1 MNTPLPKH
9 LLPDSLLQIAEYCG
23 EETMWIIWKAY
34 GGGHLTVPKNI
45 TPDHRLAE
53 LLGMELATKF
63 CEMLGGADVYQI
75 PKAHAAML
83 AMRNERIRHDRFIG
97 MDNFALCRKYGLT
110 ERQIITIVGQSA
122 PVDPNYSLFDD

>member
-23 EETMWIIWKAY
+23 EETMWLIWRAY
-34 GGGHLTVPKNI
+34 GGGHLTVPVNV

-53 LLGMELATKF
+53 LLGMELAAKF
-63 CEMLGGADVYQI
+63 CEMFGGATVYQI

-83 AMRNERIRHDRFIG
+83 AMRNERIRHDRSNG
-97 MDNFALCRKYGLT
+97 MDNFRLCRKYGLT
-110 ERQIITIVGQSA
+110 ERQIITIVGQVTPA
-122 PVDPNYSLFDD
+122 AINFDLFED